1 MKGHFQPRIVARW
14 IALLW
19 AAWWTFFALASWSG
33 EGGRLDQL
41 LIPAIAVA
49 AFAASALIAW
59 KWERAG
65 GALLVLEGLVVI
77 AGYPLMVNHR
87 FSFAT
92 VVFVIGTLG
101 VPTLVAGLLFL
112 CSAYADQTRHP
123 A

>member
-1 MKGHFQPRIVARW
+1 VKFHFQLRTIARW
-14 IALLW
+14 IALFW
-19 AAWWTFFALASWSG
+19 AGWWTFFAVASWSG
-33 EGGRLDQL
+33 EGGRVDQL
-41 LIPAIAVA
+41 LIPATAVV
-49 AFAASALIAW
+49 AFAASALIPW
-59 KWERAG
+59 KWERTG

-77 AGYPLMVNHR
+77 AGYPLMVNHQ

-92 VVFVIGTLG
+92 VLFVIGTLG